1 METFAPRAWQIVAN
15 STPTGPPPTMRMSR
29 GGQPRFRIVSVSQ
42 TPGITFN
49 VVDVIPGDILSRS
62 LLQQAANFPRP
73 FADDVDSNFRRRGG
87 PQTGDASF
95 AKPGEVERCL
105 SKCLGRHS
113 TRRGYGS
120 TWPRLLNHSRTVTKE
135 GSQFGRAFSGGT
147 GAYSYEVICIRHRG
161 VPCPPKAHC
170 IWSSI
175 SEKAFLSLKA
185 FLISSAVTYGY
196 SPYSRKLGH

>member
-1 METFAPRAWQIVAN
+1 MP
-15 STPTGPPPTMRMSR
+15 
-29 GGQPRFRIVSVSQ
+29 
-42 TPGITFN
+42 FN
-49 VVDVIPGDILSRS
+49 VVDMIPGDILGRC
-62 LLQQAANFPRP
+62 LLQKPANLPGP
-73 FADDVDSNFRRRGG
+73 LADDVDCDLRRRRG
-87 PQTGDASF
+87 PQTVDASF
-95 AKPGEVERCL
+95 TKPGEVERCL
-105 SKCLGRHS
+105 SQCLGRHS

-120 TWPRLLNHSRTVTKE
+120 TWPRLLNHRRTVTEE

-147 GAYSYEVICIRHRG
+147 GAYGYEFIRIRHRG

-175 SEKAFLSLKA
+175 SEKAFLSLRA